1 MSFLGTLKS
10 WFIRRTAQ
18 VQALK
23 TRFDGTAFGRAAER
37 FGHYNG
43 SVLAS
48 GIAFYALTSVAA
60 ALVIVASIAALVMSK
75 APGIQDNVV
84 EFAASVLPGL
94 VAVDGAE
101 GLISAEALF
110 STRGSSAVGVLS
122 LLVLLNTASRYV
134 GGLRA
139 GLRTM
144 LGKEAVNPFAGKAL
158 DLAALA
164 GLLVAGVTGVA
175 FQVLASRAA
184 HGIAEA
190 FDQSV
195 SSLTLRAVGLC
206 AGLVAD
212 ALFALIALALLGGAR
227 HGKRLAWV
235 VLGAA
240 VAMTVLRFGVTY
252 LVAGTLEN
260 PVLAP
265 FAAVITLLVFVDFVN
280 RVLLMAAAWLGAVG
294 ESRAGAAGA

>member
-1 MSFLGTLKS
+1 M
-10 WFIRRTAQ
+10 
-18 VQALK
+18 
-23 TRFDGTAFGRAAER
+23 
-37 FGHYNG
+37 
-43 SVLAS
+43 
-48 GIAFYALTSVAA
+48 
-60 ALVIVASIAALVMSK
+60 
-75 APGIQDNVV
+75 
-84 EFAASVLPGL
+84 
-94 VAVDGAE
+94 
-101 GLISAEALF
+101 
-110 STRGSSAVGVLS
+110 
-122 LLVLLNTASRYV
+122 LLNTASRYV

-139 GLRTM
+139 GLRTR
-144 LGKEAVNPFAGKAL
+144 LGKESVNPIAGKAL

-184 HGIAEA
+184 HGIADA

-195 SSLTLRAVGLC
+195 SSLTLRAVGLG

-240 VAMTVLRFGVTY
+240 VAMTLLRFGVTF
-252 LVAGTLEN
+252 LVAGTLEH

-294 ESRAGAAGA
+294 VPRVNAAQA